1 MSIGTTV
8 VQKAGI
14 RTLDIVAIQFG
25 VRSVPVCRSNP
36 DPVHI
41 LDRLLRIRH
50 EHVHGIPRIYGITIP
65 NGPRLPAQDLARRR
79 FPKNFCQPSWTHLS
93 LARPWKVVTSSS
105 NTHSRPMPQ
114 CCPLPADRSLEFLRV
129 FAVVVIPGPDR
140 SSPLVSL
147 AVSWRR
153 SWTGHLAPTP
163 VRQTKYE
170 LILIIH
176 FRGRNGSPTQHG

>member
-1 MSIGTTV
+1 MELGACLYAV
-8 VQKAGI
+8 
-14 RTLDIVAIQFG
+14 LIQT
-25 VRSVPVCRSNP
+25 RS
-36 DPVHI
+36 HI

-79 FPKNFCQPSWTHLS
+79 SPENFCQPSWTHLS

-114 CCPLPADRSLEFLRV
+114 HCPLPAGRSLEFLRV
-129 FAVVVIPGPDR
+129 FAVVVIPGPNR
-140 SSPLVSL
+140 SSPR
-147 AVSWRR
+147 VSWQ
-153 SWTGHLAPTP
+153 TPGEGLLAPTP
-163 VRQTKYE
+163 ERQTKYE
-170 LILIIH
+170 LVPIIH